1 MATEPGQVR
10 HVLPQPGVAHT
21 VLLQQLRPAHLLP
34 VQEADVELHGDDALH
49 PVVGDVVAHLV
60 CQGATGGA
68 GGRELLDRLAVAV
81 PAEEGGDGQQS
92 LTLPTTRVSVE
103 LGRGDDGEQL
113 GEGVGIEEVV

>member
-34 VQEADVELHGDDALH
+34 VQEADIELHGDDALH

-68 GGRELLDRLAVAV
+68 GGRELLD
-81 PAEEGGDGQQS
+81 
-92 LTLPTTRVSVE
+92 
-103 LGRGDDGEQL
+103 
-113 GEGVGIEEVV
+113 